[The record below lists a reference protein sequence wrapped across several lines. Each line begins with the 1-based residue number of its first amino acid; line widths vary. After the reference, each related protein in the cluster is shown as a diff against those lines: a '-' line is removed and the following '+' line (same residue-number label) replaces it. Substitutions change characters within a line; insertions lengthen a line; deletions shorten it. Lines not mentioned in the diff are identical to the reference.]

1 MPKILYVAPLLDFSG
16 YAEAARNYV
25 RALDIA
31 GMDIVTRDLR
41 YDGGEYKRS
50 EREKELANRSAQDID
65 IIIQQTTPNETE
77 RKDGV
82 FNINAFCWETDRI
95 PKQWVDMLNQMDLI
109 LVPIEQNRIA
119 AQKSGVV
126 KPIVVVPYSF
136 NMKKYEKKVEP
147 FVLPGADNSFKFLSI
162 LQYSKKKGMDPLLKA
177 YFTEFTREDPVILI
191 LKVYMGP
198 NDGIQENNR
207 ILSIINAMKGI
218 LRLKNYPPIKLIHE
232 VMSHEDIEKL
242 YATADCY
249 ALPSRGE
256 GWGVPHF
263 DALGYGLPTIAT
275 EHTGPHAFINHEC
288 GWLVASN
295 SSPVC
300 DMPHP
305 HEFMYTAVENWRE
318 PHVCE
323 LKAAMRSAFDLWKH
337 RDVGDWAM
345 WPKMQHA
352 ARERVKDFS
361 NEIVGPK
368 LKDAIMKYYEQW
380 KKVN

>member
-1 MPKILYVAPLLDFSG
+1 MMPKVLYVAPLNDFSG
-16 YAEAARNYV
+16 YAEVARNYV
-25 RALDIA
+25 RALDLA
-31 GMDIVTRDLR
+31 GVNLVTRDLK
-41 YDGGEYKRS
+41 YDSGEYKKS
-50 EREKELANRSAQDID
+50 EREKELATRDIQDVD

-77 RKDGV
+77 YKDGV

-95 PKQWVDMLNQMDLI
+95 PKQWADMLNKMDLI

-136 NMKKYEKKVEP
+136 NIERYKRKIDSLVI
-147 FVLPGADNSFKFLSI
+147 PGADNSFKFLSI

-191 LKVYMGP
+191 LKVYIGP
-198 NDGIQENNR
+198 NDGIQERNR

-218 LRLKNYPPIKLIHE
+218 LRLNNYPPIKLIHE
-232 VMSHEDIEKL
+232 VMSHDQIEKL
-242 YATADCY
+242 YVSSDCY
-249 ALPSRGE
+249 ILPSRGE

-263 DALGYGLPTIAT
+263 DALGWGLPTIAT
-275 EHTGPHAFINHEC
+275 KGTGPEAFITDEC
-288 GWLVASN
+288 GWLVDSHL
-295 SSPVC
+295 SPVC

-305 HEFMYTAVENWRE
+305 HNFMYTGKDNWRE
-318 PHVCE
+318 PHVCD
-323 LKAAMRSAFDLWKH
+323 LKTCMRNAFTFWRKKDAFDLWSIRQK
-337 RDVGDWAM
+337 
-345 WPKMQHA
+345 A

-361 NEIVGPK
+361 NEVIGPQ
-368 LKDAIMKYYEQW
+368 LRDVIMKYYTQW